1 MNNKLLENY
10 ILEILQEADEY
21 PTPAT
26 LAAQAAQAKS
36 REVGEFPTPATL
48 ASQAAEKKKSTPK
61 ISRPRVNNALIGAA
75 LSLLGGLGSVYNY
88 VSRQE
93 IKDHVESPIIQNRVE
108 GMKSPADFDNLA
120 QEIVDNVITQQ
131 SQQETNNIN
140 INFPSYSRTSGIE
153 FMKDAEDFA
162 AKPYNDKGNISIGYG
177 SNIGRGA
184 NFKKVSNYSNINF
197 GNSSD
202 IKKLT
207 QVALDTYGIGGTASN
222 DGLTEEQASEISNI
236 AWIDREQLMR
246 QKHSDFIED
255 LPGEIQLICFDLG
268 YNVGPYVFNK
278 FKEAKKGAKKIA
290 SGYKKF
296 KNSNSAEDLQE
307 VKEGIIKFKDE
318 IVDSDA
324 YRDTTAARDN
334 MLDAHPD
341 WAPWKV
347 RFEKHE
353 DTLKNMI
360 ERIDSALNNMQNE
373 SYSLKSVF
381 NFLYA

>member
-10 ILEILQEADEY
+10 ILEILQEAGEY

-36 REVGEFPTPATL
+36 REVGEYPTPATL
-48 ASQAAEKKKSTPK
+48 AAKAAEKEKSKPK
-61 ISRPRVNNALIGAA
+61 ISRPRVNNALIGAV

-93 IKDHVESPIIQNRVE
+93 IEDHVESPIIQNRVD

-120 QEIVDNVITQQ
+120 QEIVDNVVIQQ
-131 SQQETNNIN
+131 SQKETNNIS
-140 INFPSYSRTSGIE
+140 INFPSYSRSSGIE

-162 AKPYNDKGNISIGYG
+162 AKPYNDEGNISIGYG
-177 SNIGRGA
+177 SNIGRGS

-197 GNSSD
+197 ENSSD

-207 QVALDTYGIGGTASN
+207 QVALDTYGIGGTASS
-222 DGLTEEQASEISNI
+222 DGLTEEQASEISRI

-255 LPGEIQLICFDLG
+255 LPGEVQHICFDLG

-307 VKEGIIKFKDE
+307 VREGIVKFMDE
-318 IVDSDA
+318 IIDSDA
-324 YRDTTAARDN
+324 YRNTTEARDN
-334 MLDAHPD
+334 MLSAHPD
-341 WAPWKV
+341 WDPWKV

-353 DTLKNMI
+353 DTLKSMI

-381 NFLYA
+381 NFLYS